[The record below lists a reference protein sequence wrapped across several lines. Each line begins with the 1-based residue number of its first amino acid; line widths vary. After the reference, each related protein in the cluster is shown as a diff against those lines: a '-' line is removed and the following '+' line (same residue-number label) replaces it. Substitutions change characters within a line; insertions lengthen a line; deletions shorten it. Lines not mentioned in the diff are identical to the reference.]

1 MKNIKCLVI
10 IFGSTINFLIENIL
24 STEYCIYL
32 SKSMIFALETKTF
45 GRRIVRK
52 GEKRRSKI
60 VFQRVLAS
68 FNYRLNISKDVTT
81 RDMIFAN

>member
-1 MKNIKCLVI
+1 MKNIKCLFI
-10 IFGSTINFLIENIL
+10 IFDSTINFLIENIL

-52 GEKRRSKI
+52 RREK
-60 VFQRVLAS
+60 A
-68 FNYRLNISKDVTT
+68 
-81 RDMIFAN
+81 